1 MPVSA
6 ENIAKPV
13 NTAVQPSITSQLD
26 TAAGQVI
33 QDLNTN
39 NFAGAWQTA
48 LATSPLYGTNYGAQT
63 SDPLLSALESSK
75 GLQELDPTK
84 AWTPAETDAYYAAL
98 NANPVFHGQTVTGA
112 GGGKESLG
120 QDPYGLWGSA
130 AGISSGGDAS
140 ANISQEGVTPDVGRF
155 AGARPSS
162 TFLDKY
168 GGDIAALALAVAAP
182 EAIGAI
188 GGLLDTGLTSGVG
201 AALGGGSILGS
212 AAGGIA
218 TDALAGGLYG
228 AGAGAVKGAIS
239 GGNIG
244 KDALVG
250 AAVGGV
256 GAGVGSEL
264 SSIGTP
270 QPITNIATGLGKA
283 EVGGLVSGALTSPS
297 GQGTGGAGG
306 TTLSPGV
313 APAVGAAVSATID
326 PNTGLPTTG
335 SGSSSSPGFI
345 SGLES
350 GLQSS
355 LGGVGTG
362 LAGLGSTIGS
372 MAPYLAVG
380 GIGIAQADAGKAA
393 DAKYANQ
400 LSTLAQPSLT
410 QSNTLLGDYN
420 AGKINPVDQAAS
432 TTEINQ
438 GKAILANPQLSQ
450 LSQIAQTAFA
460 DYNSGNLKPAD
471 QLQLDQSTQ
480 AAKQGVASQLAAA
493 GITDSSVLS
502 GQYQQIDNNAQIQ
515 KQTILNSYF
524 ATGNTAYDTW
534 LTTTQAGNQA
544 IVAGQAIASSSLQ
557 TELAN
562 SMAEANIGI
571 GEMNTAITTQMQ
583 TDAAYSAQVSQLLGT
598 LATAYAK
605 QVAQGNTTNVNTG
618 GAPGGGG
625 NTTINPGG
633 GSVPLSSTGPLT
645 GAGAAGAAGD
655 ALANT
660 PSISDPTLAGDISAQ
675 TIPATSQAGLN
686 INQAGNDI
694 LSGLPNPAGSAQTTG
709 SGSVPYITQADG
721 TMTDPLTGEVI
732 SGGSPVNDVIAGNT
746 SSWLSN
752 LGGGS
757 YYG

>member
-1 MPVSA
+1 MPVAA

-182 EAIGAI
+182 EAIGA
-188 GGLLDTGLTSGVG
+188 L
-201 AALGGGSILGS
+201 APALGGGVAG
-212 AAGGIA
+212 AAG
-218 TDALAGGLYG
+218 AGAIYG
-228 AGAGAVKGAIS
+228 AGAGAVRGAIS

-244 KDALVG
+244 KDALIG
-250 AAVGGV
+250 ATVGGV
-256 GAGVGSEL
+256 GGAVSSEL
-264 SSIGTP
+264 TSLGTP
-270 QPITNIATGLGKA
+270 APVTNLATGLGKA
-283 EVGGLVSGALTSPS
+283 EVGGSVSSALTSPS
-297 GQGTGGAGG
+297 GQGTSGAGG
-306 TTLSPGV
+306 TVLSPGV
-313 APAVGAAVSATID
+313 APATGGSVSATID